1 MCRAQQSRLLVI
13 VTDRT
18 EIPTHN
24 LKLSTLSNKVN
35 GHLEHAQMEVGDG
48 AEGAA
53 GDEHDGLLLGVAQHS
68 DEAVMG
74 KLVVRHGASCA

>member
-1 MCRAQQSRLLVI
+1 MCRAQQARLLVI

-18 EIPTHN
+18 EISTHN
-24 LKLSTLSNKVN
+24 LKLSTLSNIVD
-35 GHLEHAQMEVGDG
+35 GHLEHAQMEVGNG

-53 GDEHDGLLLGVAQHS
+53 GDEHNGLLLRIAQHT

-74 KLVVRHGASCA
+74 KLVVRHGTGST